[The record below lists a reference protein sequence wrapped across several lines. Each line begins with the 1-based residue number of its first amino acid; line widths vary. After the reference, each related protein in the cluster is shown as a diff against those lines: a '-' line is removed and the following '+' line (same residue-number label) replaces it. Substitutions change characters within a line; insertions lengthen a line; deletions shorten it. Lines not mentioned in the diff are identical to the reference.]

1 MMRTTIFILMLAASF
16 TSISASTES
25 SVLLKRISDST
36 AKLSQTQKKIDKEH
50 KILAKKLQA
59 QLLKVKS
66 LREQAKNI
74 RRLEDEQLLSID
86 NLKSRNQ
93 QWLAQQNY
101 QLQLISSF
109 EQQTKSHI
117 SNDHSGINT
126 ATIISQFNA
135 LLTPTFSTK
144 QLIGSDNKLKTFD
157 SIKLGPLQFAM
168 NAEEA
173 GIVTKSINNEAARV
187 APINSSHDFHENMLA
202 LKETGRSYIHFDP
215 TLGNANKLSQTN
227 TSFIE
232 YIERGGTWAIPI
244 ISFALAALVIALFK
258 SFQLLKLPSLKELE
272 VKVKQYTNKPLAT
285 QDFDNL
291 LKGLEPIQKSLMLVI
306 ESNAI
311 SQKRDDL
318 LIAELSKHK
327 AHNEK
332 YLGVI
337 TTCAAVAPL
346 LGLLGTVSGMIHTF
360 MMMNIFGSGDAS
372 VVSGGISQALIT
384 TELGLIVAIP
394 SLIMG
399 ALLGRKVKSFQSS
412 LESLALQLSKLEVSN
427 ARKQHE

>member
-1 MMRTTIFILMLAASF
+1 MIRATILTLLLAASF
-16 TSISASTES
+16 TSIGASIES
-25 SVLLKRISDST
+25 SVLLQRISEST
-36 AKLSQTQKKIDKEH
+36 EKLNQTQKKIDEEH

-66 LREQAKNI
+66 LRERAKNI
-74 RRLEDEQLLSID
+74 RRLEDEQLLNID
-86 NLKSRNQ
+86 SLKSRNQ

-101 QLQLISSF
+101 QIQLISSF
-109 EQQTKSHI
+109 EQQTQSHI
-117 SNDHSGINT
+117 TDDDSGIN
-126 ATIISQFNA
+126 AETIINQFNA

-144 QLIGSDNKLKTFD
+144 QLIGSDNKLKAFD

-168 NAEEA
+168 NDEEA
-173 GIVTKSINNEAARV
+173 GIVTEGLNNETARV
-187 APINSSHDFHENMLA
+187 APINSSHNFHENMLV

-244 ISFALAALVIALFK
+244 ISFALAALVIALLK
-258 SFQLLKLPSLKELE
+258 SFQLLKLPSLKELDA
-272 VKVKQYTNKPLAT
+272 KIKHYANKPLNAH
-285 QDFDNL
+285 DFDNL
-291 LKGLEPIQKSLMLVI
+291 LKDLDPIQRSLILVI
-306 ESNAI
+306 ENNTI

-394 SLIMG
+394 SLIVG

-412 LESLALQLSKLEVSN
+412 LESLALQLSKLEVSD